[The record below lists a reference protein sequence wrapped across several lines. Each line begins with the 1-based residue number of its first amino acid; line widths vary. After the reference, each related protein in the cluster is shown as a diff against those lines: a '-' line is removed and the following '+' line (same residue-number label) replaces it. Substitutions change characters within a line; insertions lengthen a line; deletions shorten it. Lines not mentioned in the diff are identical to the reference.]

1 MTAPTGMPT
10 GAGTS
15 GTVFDIGY
23 QRYAGAREGRSR
35 ALLAVY
41 RDGIRAALGF
51 GRGPRALIL
60 PWFFI
65 GGLSLIGLIMA
76 IVIGAAERLGGPG
89 ASANLPG
96 HDDYYGIASIMMFV
110 FAAVVAPE
118 LVCRDKREGTLTL
131 YLVRP
136 LTGTDYIVA
145 RWAAFLT
152 VMTIAAWVPQL
163 ILLLGLAGGAA
174 SPWDYLAANWMDLP
188 RFLVAGFAIAAF
200 LTSLSLLT
208 ASFTSR
214 RAYAA
219 VFLVGL
225 FAITTPFTMGLSREI
240 GGTTGAWISMFGLS
254 NIPLHVS
261 DMMFGEAS
269 EMTEDLPAKAL
280 GMRTLALW
288 YALWTFGAAAW
299 LIARYRKVTP

>member
-1 MTAPTGMPT
+1 MTPPATTGR
-10 GAGTS
+10 AGPG

-41 RDGIRAALGF
+41 RDGVRAALGF
-51 GRGPRALIL
+51 GRGPRALVL

-65 GGLSLIGLIMA
+65 GGLSLMGLIMA
-76 IVIGAAERLGGPG
+76 IIIGAAERLGGPG
-89 ASANLPG
+89 AGANLPS

-118 LVCRDKREGTLTL
+118 LICRDKREGTLTL

-136 LTGTDYIVA
+136 LTGTDYILS

-152 VMTIAAWVPQL
+152 VMTVAAWVPQL
-163 ILLLGLAGGAA
+163 ILLLGLAGGAP
-174 SPWDYLAANWMDLP
+174 SPWAYLATNWMDLP

-200 LTSLSLLT
+200 LTSLSMLT

-214 RAYAA
+214 RA
-219 VFLVGL
+219 

-240 GGTTGAWISMFGLS
+240 GGTVGAWVSMFGLS

-288 YALWTFGAAAW
+288 YLLWTFGSAAW